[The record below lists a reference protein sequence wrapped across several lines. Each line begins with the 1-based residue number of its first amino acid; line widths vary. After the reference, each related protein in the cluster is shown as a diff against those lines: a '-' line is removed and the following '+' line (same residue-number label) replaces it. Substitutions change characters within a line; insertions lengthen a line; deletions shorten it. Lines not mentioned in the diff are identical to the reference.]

1 MEEKKRRVRR
11 IYSTELKQDA
21 VRLVIEQGMTVVQ
34 VARDLDIGEASLY
47 EWTRLARIENT
58 VVPQNEDAEAELKRL
73 RKRIKILE
81 EERDILKKASAFY
94 PTRGYRGSRRK

>member
-47 EWTRLARIENT
+47 EWTRLART
-58 VVPQNEDAEAELKRL
+58 KR
-73 RKRIKILE
+73 
-81 EERDILKKASAFY
+81 
-94 PTRGYRGSRRK
+94 RR